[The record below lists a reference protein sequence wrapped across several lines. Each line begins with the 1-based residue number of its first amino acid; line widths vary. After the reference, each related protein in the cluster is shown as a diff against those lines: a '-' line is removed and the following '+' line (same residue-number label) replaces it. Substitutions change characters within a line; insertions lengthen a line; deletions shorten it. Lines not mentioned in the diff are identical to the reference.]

1 MTTHAW
7 PPRPAPGP
15 NRPTPNGVLER
26 EQRRAT
32 TVGGPPRKPRRTAIA
47 VDGKCLRGAKRPER
61 NQVFVTLHGIP

>member
-1 MTTHAW
+1 M
-7 PPRPAPGP
+7 
-15 NRPTPNGVLER
+15 LER